1 MYKVERT
8 TGLRE
13 ENHKRK
19 KNFGREGMGIKM
31 KSEKGRKKKEKQPRR
46 ISQPHL
52 FSKRRL
58 DQATRGKKKEERK
71 EKGKEIHRS
80 IQTDTVDACN
90 PEKMHKSISF
100 RSAHNSKFKKT

>member
-31 KSEKGRKKKEKQPRR
+31 KSEKGRKKKRKT
-46 ISQPHL
+46 
-52 FSKRRL
+52 
-58 DQATRGKKKEERK
+58 ATENFPAP
-71 EKGKEIHRS
+71 S
-80 IQTDTVDACN
+80 I
-90 PEKMHKSISF
+90 
-100 RSAHNSKFKKT
+100 